1 MDQNGSKF
9 PNNNDILV
17 LKENRKVIY
26 SYNENGKSNTSYN
39 IAVCIEGDRPKV
51 RYALSNDD
59 TVSLTDN
66 KFDFATN
73 DEIDVFYDAIINDS
87 DDKVEPF
94 IDSITEMLLDFTGKT
109 ADMKQKNNISNK
121 IKDIIN
127 YIEKLNL

>member
-1 MDQNGSKF
+1 MDQNGSNF

-39 IAVCIEGDRPKV
+39 IAVCIDGDRPTV

-94 IDSITEMLLDFTGKT
+94 IDSITEMLLDFTGKA
-109 ADMKQKNNISNK
+109 ADMKQKNNINNK
-121 IKDIIN
+121 IKDIIS
-127 YIEKLNL
+127 YIENLNL